1 VAWSTNVIIDRLRAL
16 AEHLRGQVP
25 DGIVDLY
32 EGDVDA
38 GELQLAVE
46 ELFDDL
52 AP

>member
-1 VAWSTNVIIDRLRAL
+1 
-16 AEHLRGQVP
+16 VP